1 MTIFGVSIFYVPLV
15 ILCLAVVACFTRMV
29 IGPALSDRV
38 IALDLT
44 ASLLISIIAVYSL
57 ISKQAVY
64 IDVVIALALIVFLG
78 TVAFAQ
84 YVEWQRYKKIKKEKR
99 DD

>member
-1 MTIFGVSIFYVPLV
+1 MTIFGVSIFYAPLV

-29 IGPALSDRV
+29 IGSALSDRV

-44 ASLLISIIAVYSL
+44 ASLLILIITVYTL

-64 IDVVIALALIVFLG
+64 IDLVIVLALIVFFG

-84 YVEWQRYKKIKKEKR
+84 YIECQCYKK
-99 DD
+99 

>member
-57 ISKQAVY
+57 ISKQGCLYRCGDCISFDCFFGNGGFCTIYRMA
-64 IDVVIALALIVFLG
+64 AL
-78 TVAFAQ
+78 
-84 YVEWQRYKKIKKEKR
+84 
-99 DD
+99 